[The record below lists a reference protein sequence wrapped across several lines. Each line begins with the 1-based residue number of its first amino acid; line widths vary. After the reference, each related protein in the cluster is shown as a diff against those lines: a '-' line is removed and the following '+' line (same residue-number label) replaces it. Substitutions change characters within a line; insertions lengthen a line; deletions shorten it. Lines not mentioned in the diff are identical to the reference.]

1 MIQHSHQGRH
11 YTAVAFG
18 KRCREA
24 GDARSGEFRRGS
36 QRPGT
41 PAWRDAPNMD
51 RLRGSRRTRMLRCHM
66 ATQEVGS
73 STELPYRAAH
83 PRCRLLF
90 LVPVLMAFAGCMVGP
105 NYQRPKVSVSP
116 SFGETGDPRLSAEST
131 NYQDW
136 WKAFNDPVLDRLVAR
151 AYRDN
156 LTLQQASVR
165 VLQARA
171 QLGIAVGE
179 VFPQTQQ
186 AIGSVEYNRTS
197 DRAATAAAFK
207 GSVAYWQSQIG
218 AQATWELDFWG
229 RIRRGIQSADASLLA
244 TLADYDNTL
253 VTLTADVANT
263 YIGLRTA
270 EERIRIARENVET
283 QEQTLKIVES
293 RFRNGTVTQLDV
305 EQARTVLLNTQAT
318 LPTLETQRRQA
329 RDALSVLLGMPPS
342 DLADLLQGPSAI
354 PVSPPEVIVGIP
366 ADLLRRRP
374 DIRSA
379 ELQAVAQ
386 SAQIGV
392 ARAELFPAFSL
403 LGNLVLLSTDLG
415 TFKLSDMFRWGA
427 RQVQVGPSVQWNIL
441 NYGQI
446 TNNVRVQDASFQQLL
461 LAYQRAVISAQQD
474 VEDNLVAFLRA
485 QDRADFLAKSVTSS
499 RTAVSLA
506 VLRYR
511 EGVTDFTTVLTAQQ
525 ALLSQQDNL
534 ATTLGNISTSLVGV
548 YRALGGGWE
557 IREGDDI
564 VPAEIKAEMR
574 RRTNWGDL
582 LAPTTYNLPASRQ
595 PRATPR
601 FPDW

>member
-1 MIQHSHQGRH
+1 MIHHSDQGRH
-11 YTAVAFG
+11 YNPRDTGVA
-18 KRCREA
+18 RC
-24 GDARSGEFRRGS
+24 
-36 QRPGT
+36 PT
-41 PAWRDAPNMD
+41 ID
-51 RLRGSRRTRMLRCHM
+51 RLPGSRRTRMLRCHM
-66 ATQEVGS
+66 AIQGVGS
-73 STELPYRAAH
+73 STELPHRAAH
-83 PRCRLLF
+83 PRWRLLF
-90 LVPVLMAFAGCMVGP
+90 FVPVLLAFAGCMVGP

-116 SFGETGDPRLSAEST
+116 NWGETGDQRVRTEST
-131 NYQDW
+131 TYRDW
-136 WKAFNDPVLDRLVAR
+136 WSTFNDPALDRLIAK

-156 LTLQQASVR
+156 LTLQQAGVR

-179 VFPQTQQ
+179 IFPQTQQ
-186 AIGSVEYNRTS
+186 AIGSVQYNRTS
-197 DRAATAAAFK
+197 DRAATGAFFNG
-207 GSVAYWQSQIG
+207 GSFSYWQSQIG
-218 AQATWELDFWG
+218 AQASWELDFWG
-229 RIRRGIQSADASLLA
+229 RIRRGIESADASLLA

-263 YIGLRTA
+263 YIALRTA
-270 EERIRIARENVET
+270 EERIRIARENVEI
-283 QEQTLKIVES
+283 QEQTLKIVEA
-293 RFRNGTVTQLDV
+293 RFKYGTVTQLDV

-342 DLADLLQGPSAI
+342 GLADLLEGPSAI
-354 PVSPPEVIVGIP
+354 PVSPPQVIVGIP

-379 ELQAVAQ
+379 ELQALAQ

-392 ARAELFPAFSL
+392 AKADLFPAFSL
-403 LGNLVLLSTDLG
+403 IGNLVLLSTDLG
-415 TFKLSDMFRWGA
+415 SFKLSDMFRWGS
-427 RQVQVGPSVQWNIL
+427 RSVQVGPSVQWNIL

-446 TNNVRVQDASFQQLL
+446 TNNVRVQDAYFQQLL
-461 LAYQRAVISAQQD
+461 LAYQRTVLSAQQD

-557 IREGDDI
+557 IRDGDDI

-574 RRTNWGDL
+574 KRTNWGDL
-582 LAPTTYNLPASRQ
+582 LAPTTYNLPASREPQ
-595 PRATPR
+595 STPR
-601 FPDW
+601 LPDW

>member
-1 MIQHSHQGRH
+1 
-11 YTAVAFG
+11 
-18 KRCREA
+18 
-24 GDARSGEFRRGS
+24 
-36 QRPGT
+36 
-41 PAWRDAPNMD
+41 
-51 RLRGSRRTRMLRCHM
+51 M
-66 ATQEVGS
+66 AIQEVGS
-73 STELPYRAAH
+73 STELPHRAARR
-83 PRCRLLF
+83 RCRLLF
-90 LVPVLMAFAGCMVGP
+90 LVPVLLAFAGCMVGP
-105 NYQRPKVSVSP
+105 NFQRPKVSVSP
-116 SFGETGDPRLSAEST
+116 SWGETGDQRVRTEST
-131 NYQDW
+131 TYRDW
-136 WKAFNDPVLDRLVAR
+136 WSAFNDPALNRLIAR

-156 LTLQQASVR
+156 LTLQQAGVR

-171 QLGIAVGE
+171 QLGIAIGE
-179 VFPQTQQ
+179 IYPQTQQ
-186 AIGSVEYNRTS
+186 GIGSVQYNRTS
-197 DRAATAAAFK
+197 DRAATGAFFSG
-207 GSVAYWQSQIG
+207 GSNGGSSFSYWQSTIG
-218 AQATWELDFWG
+218 AQASWELDFWG
-229 RIRRGIQSADASLLA
+229 RIRRGIESADASLLA

-263 YIGLRTA
+263 YIALRTA

-329 RDALSVLLGMPPS
+329 RDALSVQLGMPPS
-342 DLADLLQGPSAI
+342 DLADLLEGPSVI

-379 ELQAVAQ
+379 ELQAAAQ

-392 ARAELFPAFSL
+392 AKAELFPAFSL
-403 LGNLVLLSTDLG
+403 IGNLVLLSTDLG

-446 TNNVRVQDASFQQLL
+446 TNNVRVQDASFQQQL

-499 RTAVSLA
+499 RSALSIA

-525 ALLSQQDNL
+525 ALLSQQDSL

-557 IREGDDI
+557 IREGEDI

-574 RRTNWGDL
+574 KRTNWGGL
-582 LAPTTYNLPASRQ
+582 LAPTTYNLPGSRE
-595 PRATPR
+595 PRSTPR
-601 FPDW
+601 LPDW

>member
-1 MIQHSHQGRH
+1 MAIQG
-11 YTAVAFG
+11 
-18 KRCREA
+18 
-24 GDARSGEFRRGS
+24 
-36 QRPGT
+36 
-41 PAWRDAPNMD
+41 
-51 RLRGSRRTRMLRCHM
+51 
-66 ATQEVGS
+66 VGS
-73 STELPYRAAH
+73 STELPHRAAH
-83 PRCRLLF
+83 PRWRLLF
-90 LVPVLMAFAGCMVGP
+90 FVPVLLAFAGCMVGP

-116 SFGETGDPRLSAEST
+116 NWGETGDQRVRTEST
-131 NYQDW
+131 TYRDW
-136 WKAFNDPVLDRLVAR
+136 WSTFNDPALDRLIAK

-156 LTLQQASVR
+156 LTLQQAGVR

-179 VFPQTQQ
+179 IFPQTQQ
-186 AIGSVEYNRTS
+186 AIGSVQYYRTS
-197 DRAATAAAFK
+197 DRAATGAFFNG
-207 GSVAYWQSQIG
+207 GSFSYWQSQIG
-218 AQATWELDFWG
+218 AQASWELDFWG
-229 RIRRGIQSADASLLA
+229 RIRRGIESADASLLA

-253 VTLTADVANT
+253 VTLTADVAKT
-263 YIGLRTA
+263 YIALRTA
-270 EERIRIARENVET
+270 EERIRIARENVEI
-283 QEQTLKIVES
+283 QEQTLKIVEA
-293 RFRNGTVTQLDV
+293 RFKYGTVTQLDV

-342 DLADLLQGPSAI
+342 GLADLLEGPSAI
-354 PVSPPEVIVGIP
+354 PVSPPQVIVGIP

-392 ARAELFPAFSL
+392 AKADLFPAFSL
-403 LGNLVLLSTDLG
+403 IGNLVLLSTDLG
-415 TFKLSDMFRWGA
+415 SFKLSDMFRWGS
-427 RQVQVGPSVQWNIL
+427 RSVQVGPSVQWNIL

-446 TNNVRVQDASFQQLL
+446 TNNVRVQDAYFQQLL
-461 LAYQRAVISAQQD
+461 LAYQRTVLSAQQD

-557 IREGDDI
+557 IRDGDDI

-574 RRTNWGDL
+574 KRTNWGDL
-582 LAPTTYNLPASRQ
+582 LAPTTYNLPASREPQ
-595 PRATPR
+595 STPR
-601 FPDW
+601 LPDW